1 MTEGLA
7 HSEQDTLS
15 FAAGK
20 WGPCP
25 RLSRLIP
32 YGYMVDPANE
42 RMLLPVVHE
51 LEALEQ
57 AKAHLKKGYGLRTVA
72 QWLEGTT
79 GRHISHE
86 GLKRRVQTDLAN
98 VRRATTL
105 RTWAERLVR
114 SAQEVRTFDI
124 KVGNDTGWYDEFV
137 AGILESLKGASEK
150 ADRGDA
156 HKIFGGVSAKPR
168 STD

>member
-1 MTEGLA
+1 MNPTL
-7 HSEQDTLS
+7 SEQDTLS

-42 RMLLPVVHE
+42 KMLLPIVKE

-57 AKAHLKKGYGLRTVA
+57 AKVHLKRGYSLRTVA

-79 GRHISHE
+79 GRPISHE
-86 GLKRRVQTDLAN
+86 GLKRRVQMDIAN

-105 RTWAERLVR
+105 RTWSERLLKAAQDVR
-114 SAQEVRTFDI
+114 AFDL
-124 KVGNDTGWYDEFV
+124 KVGNDTEWYDKFV
-137 AGILESLKGASEK
+137 ADLVESLKGASEK
-150 ADRGDA
+150 ADRGDY
-156 HKIFGGVSAKPR
+156 HRIFGGVQTKSR
-168 STD
+168 SPD